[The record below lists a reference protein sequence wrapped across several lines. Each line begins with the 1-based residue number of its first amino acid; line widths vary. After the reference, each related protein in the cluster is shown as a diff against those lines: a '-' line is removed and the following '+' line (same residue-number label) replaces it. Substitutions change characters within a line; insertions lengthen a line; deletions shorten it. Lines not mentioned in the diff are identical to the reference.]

1 MNIEI
6 KDFKVHQVV
15 QGEPEWHMLR
25 NSGFFTASEAPAM
38 MGASTK
44 MTRSQLLT
52 AKATGIT
59 KEVSDYVQ
67 RFLFDKGHET
77 EKQFLPHA
85 SEMVGEELFPA
96 TATATVNGIRLLAS
110 CDGSTI
116 GGEAL
121 FEHKML
127 NKGLVDHIVTHG
139 EPDME
144 RVWQLEQQML
154 VTGAER
160 VLVACGDGTLEGT
173 TTCWYT
179 SNPERRQQLILGW
192 KVFAEDLAKWTPE
205 DAVEIPNVEAQVVE
219 KLPALVVQVSGEL
232 SIEGNMAEWKRIAD
246 RWLAAA
252 PKPAELESDQD
263 FADAEAFAKE
273 CANVEERL
281 ELVKAQALAQS
292 RPLEEL
298 VQTLAEISER
308 VRQTRLS
315 MDRSVKNR
323 KDSIK
328 AKVVT
333 DATSALMQYVGELG
347 RSLGRPGLMPNIPAN
362 FAEAAKN
369 KRTMASL
376 RNSVDTEL
384 SQAKLRASEVHLRIK
399 ANLDSLTANGEDHTA
414 LFPDLAAAC
423 TKAADDFATLLQ
435 VRIQKHK
442 EAVELAAEKKRLA
455 ERAEEE
461 RKRQADERASALQ
474 AAAPAVIPIRPA
486 TGGGVGTEN
495 RPQWSDSTGAQSGS
509 GEIFRSAAR
518 QGAGAEPQVQAR
530 QQPVDAGAMLD
541 EFQQDSLL
549 DAFMETLTLPGMVRG
564 AVRAA
569 IVDWEAF
576 KAGQMRRAA

>member
-1 MNIEI
+1 MNLH
-6 KDFKVHQVV
+6 KVIQGTEAWHQ
-15 QGEPEWHMLR
+15 LR
-25 NSGFFTASEAPAM
+25 REVDGTASEAPAM

-52 AKATGIT
+52 YKATGIT

-85 SEMVGEELFPA
+85 EKIIGEELFPV
-96 TATATVNGIRLLAS
+96 TATETIDGIRLLAS

-116 GGEAL
+116 GGETL

-205 DAVEIPNVEAQVVE
+205 DAAEIPNVEAQVVE

-347 RSLGRPGLMPNIPAN
+347 RSLGRPGLMPNITAN

-414 LFPDLAAAC
+414 LFPDLAAVC

-435 VRIQKHK
+435 VRVQKHK
-442 EAVELAAEKKRLA
+442 EAVEKAAEQKRQDERAQEERDRLEA
-455 ERAEEE
+455 ERAA
-461 RKRQADERASALQ
+461 QAPVQQEAAQ
-474 AAAPAVIPIRPA
+474 AATPSAPSVVPMHAPHGAARVVGGGSPVQEIAGSGSTRAWASGQGVSAGPQPQSTNRPA
-486 TGGGVGTEN
+486 SLTAVLRESQLEG
-495 RPQWSDSTGAQSGS
+495 
-509 GEIFRSAAR
+509 
-518 QGAGAEPQVQAR
+518 
-530 QQPVDAGAMLD
+530 
-541 EFQQDSLL
+541 LL
-549 DAFMETLTLPGMVRG
+549 DDFMSTLTLPGMVRG

-576 KAGQMRRAA
+576 KADQMRRAA